1 MDDLTLSQYLEGK
14 SIWGQTLTLVAVPEL
29 DLIGATAL
37 DKNLIV
43 NHGDKNIFYKIPLQG
58 FDDVCKDIAFN
69 YGAKWK
75 DLISIETLNINI
87 GADNTHKI
95 SETLTH
101 AETRINTQENI
112 NKVSAFN
119 TDELLANDGS
129 NSNNSDDIDYSK
141 VKTLTD
147 ENLSLKTA
155 FNNLSLKQKNIIIR
169 TVNNDIA
176 SLLTLDIY

>member
-1 MDDLTLSQYLEGK
+1 MDDITLSQYLVGK
-14 SIWGQTLTLVAVPEL
+14 SIWGQTLALVSVPEL

-43 NHGDKNIFYKIPLQG
+43 NHGDKNIFYKIPLLG
-58 FDDVCKDIAFN
+58 FNDVCNDIAFN

-75 DLISIETLNINI
+75 DLISIKTLNLNI

-101 AETRINTQENI
+101 AETRINTQESI

-119 TDELLANDGS
+119 TNELLANDGS

-141 VKTLTD
+141 TKVFTD

-169 TVNNDIA
+169 TVNSDIA